1 MSQLYD
7 HHTQMEPLLI
17 GHERPG
23 YRTLMGLASELL
35 EASGRL
41 DAAIVPATARGLG
54 DLVVGMNCYY
64 SNLIEGRHTFPV
76 EIERALLAPASEQRQ
91 QDLPTL
97 AVAHIAAD
105 RWAQSRSIL
114 ETGIRPFI
122 MEVHRIFFEALP
134 PEMRALAESGDDVA
148 PGQLRYR
155 NVRVGQHV
163 APAVES
169 LDSFLTRYANVYEP
183 ALDRAAADHASRLE
197 AVVASLAAHH
207 RLVWIHPFLDGN
219 GRVARIVLDAMLR
232 ACGVNPLGLWSLSRG
247 FAKTA
252 KTYKERLALADSPRQ
267 GNLDG
272 RGNLSEKGL
281 VDFIGYGLQTATDQA
296 RFMSQSFEMERLDE
310 RLRGYFTQV
319 RFDLAPESAAL
330 YWRAIRDGEFA
341 RMEAHRI
348 TGLPERTARNVL
360 GRLVEEGF
368 LVSDTPKGKVRAGFP
383 VRALGSLF
391 PNLYP
396 AGDVDQL
403 SASPDEL
410 SERIRRTR
418 IRG

>member
-1 MSQLYD
+1 MTHIYD
-7 HHTQMEPLLI
+7 NCSQMEPLLI
-17 GHERPG
+17 GHERTG
-23 YRTLMGLASELL
+23 YRTLIGLASELI

-41 DAAIVPATARGLG
+41 DAAIVPATARGMA

-64 SNLIEGRHTFPV
+64 SNLIEGHHTFPV
-76 EIERALLAPASEQRQ
+76 DIERALLAPASEQHRQ
-91 QDLPTL
+91 NLPML
-97 AVAHIAAD
+97 AVAHIAAG
-105 RWAQSRSIL
+105 RWARLHPIL
-114 ETGIRPFI
+114 KTGIRPFI
-122 MEVHRIFFEALP
+122 MEIHRIFFEMLP
-134 PEMRALAESGDDVA
+134 PEMRVLAEGGGEVV
-148 PGQLRYR
+148 PGQLREC
-155 NVRVGQHV
+155 NVQVGQHV

-169 LDSFLTRYANVYEP
+169 LDAFLTRYASVYEQ
-183 ALDRAAADHASRLE
+183 ALERASADSIGRLE

-219 GRVARIVLDAMLR
+219 GRMARIVLDAMLH

-252 KTYKERLALADSPRQ
+252 KTYKEKLALADSPRQ
-267 GNLDG
+267 GDLDG

-281 VDFIGYGLQTATDQA
+281 VDFIGYGLRTATDQA
-296 RFMSQSFEMERLDE
+296 SFISQSLEVERLGE
-310 RLRGYFTQV
+310 RVQGYFTRV
-319 RFDLAPESAAL
+319 RYDLAPESAAL

-341 RMEAHRI
+341 RMEAGPI

-368 LVSDTPKGKVRAGFP
+368 LVSDTQKGPVRAGFP

-410 SERIRRTR
+410 SDRIRKTR
-418 IRG
+418 VRG